1 MWTRVVIWYHIFMMY
16 HHSQNGYLTQN
27 HNHPPHSHCSSQDR
41 LQCTSEPRKKDIW
54 RNHNL
59 FVCSYPYCSI
69 LLICICFYSYF
80 PLVWQTFCF
89 RFPIGLCPVWRKKI
103 IEKKAVDPFVEI
115 ILKNYAFQIWWNQRI
130 NRKWD
135 QKDNPSNMQQHVT
148 RARAPK
154 HVRRVEMYWKK
165 KYERVM
171 NNCLSRGLR
180 KNKEHHDNPS
190 SILSEIK
197 LPPLFF

>member
-41 LQCTSEPRKKDIW
+41 LQCTSEPRKKIFEGIIIFFLFISTLFDPSYLYLFLFIFSISLT
-54 RNHNL
+54 NL
-59 FVCSYPYCSI
+59 LLSLPHRSLPGLKKKNNWEKSCWSI
-69 LLICICFYSYF
+69 
-80 PLVWQTFCF
+80 
-89 RFPIGLCPVWRKKI
+89 
-103 IEKKAVDPFVEI
+103 VEI

-135 QKDNPSNMQQHVT
+135 QKDNPSRMQQHVT

-171 NNCLSRGLR
+171 NNCLLRGLR